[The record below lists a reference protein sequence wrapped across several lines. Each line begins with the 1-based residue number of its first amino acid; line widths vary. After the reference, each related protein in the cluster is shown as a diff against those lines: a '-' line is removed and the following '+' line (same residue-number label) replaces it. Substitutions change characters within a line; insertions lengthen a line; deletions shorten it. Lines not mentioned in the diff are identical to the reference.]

1 MINNIFMTG
10 DQKYSCETG
19 TAALAAETVH
29 PNEDNYLQK

>member
-1 MINNIFMTG
+1 MINNIFITE

-19 TAALAAETVH
+19 TAALAGETVP